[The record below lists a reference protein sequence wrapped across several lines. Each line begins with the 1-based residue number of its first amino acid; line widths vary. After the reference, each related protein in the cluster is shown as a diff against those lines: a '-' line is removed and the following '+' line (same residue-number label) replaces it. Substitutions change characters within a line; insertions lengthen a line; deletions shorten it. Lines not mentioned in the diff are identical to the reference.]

1 MARMHC
7 SALPHA
13 VTDADDGR
21 PRSRAHWIWRLD
33 LTRSAGLRRR
43 TRGLR
48 LVHTARLWIRP
59 LAAPCSRERRK
70 RGDDGAA
77 STARDPDGVPRPSW
91 APRNMQRALY
101 HREKFSPHT
110 RAPPTKRKC
119 LQRSA
124 NACNDAPSTACT
136 AFTSHRDECSHSPQ
150 PLLPSPCFS
159 SHHPVLKPT
168 TKTHTTPKPNQSK
181 PNRLPSSPRSSTGEE
196 PARHSPSPSPRSSTG
211 EEPARQKSPFPPRS
225 TSSRRH
231 TPSISPLPFLS
242 IPDMAHYTTPD
253 KANYKHS
260 YLSSLILPH
269 DTRPF
274 PHLRF
279 SPLSSRLTPRPP
291 PDPPSLPG

>member
-1 MARMHC
+1 MQKHNDSCVHRHRDTASPVLRLEIFGNLVGLAWGVKNVFTTGMARMHY

-119 LQRSA
+119 LQRRTGDSMHGLHV
-124 NACNDAPSTACT
+124 
-136 AFTSHRDECSHSPQ
+136 TSR
-150 PLLPSPCFS
+150 
-159 SHHPVLKPT
+159 
-168 TKTHTTPKPNQSK
+168 
-181 PNRLPSSPRSSTGEE
+181 
-196 PARHSPSPSPRSSTG
+196 
-211 EEPARQKSPFPPRS
+211 
-225 TSSRRH
+225 
-231 TPSISPLPFLS
+231 
-242 IPDMAHYTTPD
+242 
-253 KANYKHS
+253 
-260 YLSSLILPH
+260 
-269 DTRPF
+269 
-274 PHLRF
+274 
-279 SPLSSRLTPRPP
+279 
-291 PDPPSLPG
+291 